1 MSAAPIAPHPASRPG
16 VTDVSGRAQLRRGA
30 CERPAIL
37 SPVSGR
43 QHCHPLRHGEG
54 DDHLGCSGTAPAV
67 RARRRVR
74 RLAQDAPGRGAPAG
88 LGARGPPA
96 PRGASRRAGDTG
108 GRRRHRLS
116 RPASLARGRHR
127 WSRPASLRRGRQRGK
142 SCRMC
147 THGAISLFRT
157 CHRTVIARPSRRRR
171 DRGATRRARHAR
183 SRPVRC
189 QADAPNGGRPASPV
203 GRAPL
208 EPTYGSPGAHPA
220 GSAVGVATRAD
231 IRLPRRTSRRIRG
244 RRASRRIRGR
254 GAGAAFRGR
263 GAGAAFRGQRPRV
276 SPQRGREAQTRALV
290 IAQRAALR
298 GHRRPARRPRS
309 AEGVPYPC
317 FSRCP
322 PKPKR
327 MAESTWS
334 AKSAS
339 PRELKRS

>member
-1 MSAAPIAPHPASRPG
+1 MLGHSAGRTCSTTCSSASSGRTRPG
-16 VTDVSGRAQLRRGA
+16 CTRRSRCARSAGSSWRVASSRRHGRA
-30 CERPAIL
+30 
-37 SPVSGR
+37 
-43 QHCHPLRHGEG
+43 
-54 DDHLGCSGTAPAV
+54 T
-67 RARRRVR
+67 
-74 RLAQDAPGRGAPAG
+74 
-88 LGARGPPA
+88 
-96 PRGASRRAGDTG
+96 
-108 GRRRHRLS
+108 
-116 RPASLARGRHR
+116 
-127 WSRPASLRRGRQRGK
+127 
-142 SCRMC
+142 
-147 THGAISLFRT
+147 
-157 CHRTVIARPSRRRR
+157 
-171 DRGATRRARHAR
+171 
-183 SRPVRC
+183 
-189 QADAPNGGRPASPV
+189 PASPV
-203 GRAPL
+203 PAGVARAGPASLVPAGVAPAGPTARQVLPNVHPRSHKSVPDVSPHRDRPAQPPTTRSRRHPARSSRTIQASSVPSGCAERRAACVAGRARP
-208 EPTYGSPGAHPA
+208 
-220 GSAVGVATRAD
+220 TRAD